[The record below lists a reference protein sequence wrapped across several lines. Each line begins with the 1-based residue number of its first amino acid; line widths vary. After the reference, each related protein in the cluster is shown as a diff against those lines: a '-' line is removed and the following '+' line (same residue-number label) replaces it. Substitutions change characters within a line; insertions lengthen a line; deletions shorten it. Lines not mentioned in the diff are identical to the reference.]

1 MSPLG
6 TVRIVRRSLVTA
18 TALAALLVAFA
29 LGAAACGS
37 DSDSGSGDDA
47 DTRSE
52 TQGLPDLLTELEAQ
66 EWVLDPSDSSV
77 ELPDGASATLNVDG
91 ETTNGVGPCN
101 SYAGPFV
108 LDGDSVEI
116 GPLAGTLIAC
126 EQDLMDAQD
135 AFISA
140 LEAADSVEIT
150 DDRLVL
156 TGPDDVRL
164 AFDALDRYQALVGD
178 WDVVNLATAD
188 AVTGP
193 VDGTE
198 PTVSFA
204 DDGTVSATTGCNDG
218 SGEGQL
224 EGHALTSGPLAAT
237 FRTCDSPEGV
247 MDQEAA
253 LFQALEDT
261 AQMSVAG
268 DTLTLLRA
276 DGTITLV
283 LTEAG

>member
-1 MSPLG
+1 MARRPL
-6 TVRIVRRSLVTA
+6 
-18 TALAALLVAFA
+18 ALAVA
-29 LGAAACGS
+29 LGLLLFAAAGLAACGS
-37 DSDSGSGDDA
+37 DDDA

-52 TQGLPDLLTELEAQ
+52 TQGLPDLLTDLEDQ
-66 EWVLDPSDSSV
+66 EWVLDSSDSSV
-77 ELPDGASATLNVDG
+77 ELPDGAAATLNVDG

-126 EQDLMDAQD
+126 EQALMDAQD
-135 AFISA
+135 AFTAA
-140 LEAADSVEIT
+140 LEASDTVEIT
-150 DDRLVL
+150 DGRLLL

-178 WDVVNLATAD
+178 WDVVNLATPD

-193 VDGTE
+193 IDGTE

-218 SGEGQL
+218 SGEWQL
-224 EGHALTSGPLAAT
+224 EGDALSIGPLAAT

-253 LFQALEDT
+253 LFTALDET
-261 AQMSVAG
+261 AQMSIAG
-268 DTLTLLRA
+268 DTLTLLRE

-283 LTEAG
+283 LTEAS

>member
-1 MSPLG
+1 VSPLG
-6 TVRIVRRSLVTA
+6 TVRIVRRSLVTT
-18 TALAALLVAFA
+18 TALVALLVALA

-47 DTRSE
+47 DGPST
-52 TQGLPDLLTELEAQ
+52 TQGGPDLTALEAQ
-66 EWVLDPSDSSV
+66 EWVLDGGDSSID
-77 ELPDGASATLNVDG
+77 LPDGASATLNVDA

-126 EQDLMDAQD
+126 EQSLMDAQD
-135 AFISA
+135 AFTSA
-140 LEAADSVEIT
+140 LEASDSVVIA
-150 DDRLVL
+150 DDLLVL
-156 TGPDDVRL
+156 TGPGDVRL
-164 AFDALDRYQALVGD
+164 AFTALDRYQALVGD
-178 WDVVNLATAD
+178 WDVVNLATPD

-193 VDGTE
+193 IDGTE

-218 SGEGQL
+218 SGEWQL
-224 EGHALTSGPLAAT
+224 EGDALSIGPLAAT

-261 AQMSVAG
+261 AQMSIAG

>member
-1 MSPLG
+1 M
-6 TVRIVRRSLVTA
+6 RRSFASTTVLA
-18 TALAALLVAFA
+18 TVLVAMA
-29 LGAAACGS
+29 LSAAACGS
-37 DSDSGSGDDA
+37 DSDSEGAGGTS
-47 DTRSE
+47 T
-52 TQGLPDLLTELEAQ
+52 TQGADLQTELEAQ
-66 EWVLDPSDSSV
+66 EWVLDGGDSSID
-77 ELPDGASATLNVDG
+77 LPDGATATLNVDA

-126 EQDLMDAQD
+126 EQLLMDAQD
-135 AFISA
+135 AFTGA
-140 LEAADSVEIT
+140 LEAADSVAIT
-150 DDRLVL
+150 DDVLVL

-164 AFDALDRYQALVGD
+164 AFTALDRYQALVGD
-178 WDVVNLATAD
+178 WDVVNLATPD

-193 VDGTE
+193 IDGTA

-218 SGEGQL
+218 SGEWQL
-224 EGHALTSGPLAAT
+224 EGDALSIGPLAAT

-261 AQMSVAG
+261 AQMSIAG

-283 LTEAG
+283 LTQAG

>member
-1 MSPLG
+1 M
-6 TVRIVRRSLVTA
+6 RRAILTT
-18 TALAALLVAFA
+18 TALATVLVALA
-29 LGAAACGS
+29 LVAAACGS
-37 DSDSGSGDDA
+37 DSDSDSA

-52 TQGLPDLLTELEAQ
+52 TQGLPDLQTELEAQ
-66 EWVLDPSDSSV
+66 EWVLDASDSSV

-101 SYAGPFV
+101 SYSGPFV

-126 EQDLMDAQD
+126 EQPLMDAQD
-135 AFISA
+135 AFTGA
-140 LEAADSVEIT
+140 LEAVDTVEIT

-164 AFDALDRYQALVGD
+164 AFGALDRYQALVGD
-178 WDVVNLATAD
+178 WGVVNLATPD

-193 VDGTE
+193 IDGTE

-218 SGEGQL
+218 SGEWQL
-224 EGHALTSGPLAAT
+224 EGDALSIGPLAAT
-237 FRTCDSPEGV
+237 FRTCDSPEGI

-253 LFQALEDT
+253 LFAALDET
-261 AQMSVAG
+261 AQMSIAG
-268 DTLTLLRA
+268 DTLTLLRE

-283 LTEAG
+283 LTQAG